1 MGRSTQTFEKRRREL
16 EKLEKK
22 EAKRLKKEAKKNGDY
37 VPLPEIYVP
46 EEPLNGLAGISP
58 KLSDV

>member
-16 EKLEKK
+16 EKKEKK

-37 VPLPEIYVP
+37 VPLPEVYIAG
-46 EEPLNGLAGISP
+46 EETNPTHETPPVST
-58 KLSDV
+58 